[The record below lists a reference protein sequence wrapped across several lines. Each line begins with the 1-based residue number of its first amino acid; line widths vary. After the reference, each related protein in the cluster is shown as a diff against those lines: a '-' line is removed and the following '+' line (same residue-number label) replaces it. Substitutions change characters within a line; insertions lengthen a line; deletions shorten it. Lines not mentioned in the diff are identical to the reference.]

1 MKTTLLRI
9 TCAACISFAALIV
22 CQTQTKKPMPS
33 PPADTSQT
41 VDGKTVSIHYNAPS
55 MRGRKIFGGLVP
67 YDKVWRTGANPAT
80 ALKAGVNLKIGSA
93 TVPAGSYTLYTL
105 PSASGWKLII
115 NKQTGQWGTKYD
127 QSQDLARVDMKT
139 ETLSSPQE
147 VMSITLEPFQDKTS
161 SLHVRWETTDASV
174 PVVAEEGGKRDQLAT
189 LVTAQRADKG
199 RGLRCAAAPVPAGMT
214 ITIAGQFAA
223 GGRGMD
229 GVAPISRRR
238 FAQRAA
244 AGLAGVAVGS
254 RRGWAV
260 PENSARPF
268 KLSVMLWT
276 LRPKYTAEQAIDLVA

>member
-1 MKTTLLRI
+1 MKTNLLRM
-9 TCAACISFAALIV
+9 TCAACIGLTALIGV
-22 CQTQTKKPMPS
+22 QAQTTKPMPS

-80 ALKAGVNLKIGSA
+80 ALKTDVNLKIGTAS
-93 TVPAGSYTLYTL
+93 VPAGSYTLYTL
-105 PSASGWKLII
+105 PSTGTWKLII

-174 PVVAEEGGKRDQLAT
+174 PVVAE
-189 LVTAQRADKG
+189 
-199 RGLRCAAAPVPAGMT
+199 
-214 ITIAGQFAA
+214 
-223 GGRGMD
+223 
-229 GVAPISRRR
+229 
-238 FAQRAA
+238 
-244 AGLAGVAVGS
+244 
-254 RRGWAV
+254 
-260 PENSARPF
+260 
-268 KLSVMLWT
+268 
-276 LRPKYTAEQAIDLVA
+276 